1 MSAISCL
8 AEPRLPVLPFHD
20 STACRQLW
28 SCGTLGRPSILHPA
42 MTGPSIFL
50 QYLGLPK
57 THVAWTAAKT
67 PALHQGS
74 RGGGRLPR
82 RNRYGAVGLGRLWSP
97 DAIEGRAKRL
107 RSTIGRPQNAH
118 ATVGSTAER
127 RRCLLAVIPR
137 RLHRNRRVERV
148 LRNPPDRPGAT
159 MGHGLAGSALH
170 QGRKRSRKGVQG
182 RSLGNFARTGATAG
196 QTDLKRLAPLH
207 YRASLAICSRT
218 KRLVEP
224 SGFWD
229 AKHEVQVL
237 NRCA

>member
-137 RLHRNRRVERV
+137 ETDGWSACYEIRPIGRGRPWGTGWRGLLFTRDANVRVKAFR
-148 LRNPPDRPGAT
+148 G
-159 MGHGLAGSALH
+159 
-170 QGRKRSRKGVQG
+170 
-182 RSLGNFARTGATAG
+182 
-196 QTDLKRLAPLH
+196 DL
-207 YRASLAICSRT
+207 
-218 KRLVEP
+218 
-224 SGFWD
+224 
-229 AKHEVQVL
+229 
-237 NRCA
+237 